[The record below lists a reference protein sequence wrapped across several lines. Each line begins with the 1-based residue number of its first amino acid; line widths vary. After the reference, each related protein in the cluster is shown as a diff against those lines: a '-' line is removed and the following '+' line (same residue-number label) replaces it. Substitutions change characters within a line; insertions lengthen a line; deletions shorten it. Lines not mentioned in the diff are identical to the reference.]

1 MKRSPNLLLA
11 ALLVAATALAGCA
24 AQPPAPLIK
33 AEPQLVNRG
42 TDGDLADGA
51 RAVLKLSVQR
61 GISDLARPGG
71 FQRFDATRLPIPATI
86 EPTAR
91 FLRAWGRSRL
101 VDPLMIDINRS
112 MEIATGRF
120 LPLLEQR
127 VDDLLIPDVRGLM
140 VGSDT
145 AISDLLCA
153 PDEALRN
160 ELRAAYA
167 PVLKQALVDAGY
179 PVSRDHLVNE
189 YNSIP
194 MLEDLAPFDVEP
206 ELLERGIDAICLRI
220 GHQETRI
227 RRFETERPVDTPDAP
242 AIRYLFAYP
251 F

>member
-1 MKRSPNLLLA
+1 MKRSPNHFLA
-11 ALLVAATALAGCA
+11 ALLAAAVLAGCA
-24 AQPPAPLIK
+24 GKPPAPLIK
-33 AEPQLVNRG
+33 AEPQLVSRG
-42 TDGDLADGA
+42 ADGDLGDGV

-71 FQRFDATRLPIPATI
+71 FQRFDDTRLPMPAAV

-101 VDPLMIDINRS
+101 IDPLMMDINRS

-120 LPLLEQR
+120 LPLLERR

-140 VGSDT
+140 VGGDT
-145 AISDLLCA
+145 AISGLLCA
-153 PDEALRN
+153 PDEKLRN
-160 ELRAAYA
+160 ELREAYA

-194 MLEDLAPFDVEP
+194 MLEDMEPFDVEP

-220 GHQETRI
+220 GHQEARL
-227 RRFETERPVDTPDAP
+227 RRLEGERPVDTPDAA

>member
-1 MKRSPNLLLA
+1 MNRSTRFFLA
-11 ALLVAATALAGCA
+11 ALLGTAALLAGCA
-24 AQPPAPLIK
+24 SQPPAPLLK
-33 AEPQLVNRG
+33 AEPKLVNRG
-42 TDGDLADGA
+42 TDGNLADGV

-61 GISDLARPGG
+61 GISDLARPNG
-71 FQRFDATRLPIPATI
+71 FQRFDATRLPMPAVV

-101 VDPLMIDINRS
+101 VEPLMMDINRG
-112 MEIATGRF
+112 MEIAAGRF

-140 VGSDT
+140 VSGDT

-153 PDEALRN
+153 PDETRRS
-160 ELRAAYA
+160 ELREAYA

-179 PVSRDHLVNE
+179 PVSRGHLVNE

-194 MLEDLAPFDVEP
+194 MLEDIEPFDVEP
-206 ELLERGIDAICLRI
+206 ELLERGINAICLRI
-220 GHQETRI
+220 AHQETRI
-227 RRFETERPVDTPDAP
+227 RRFEAERPVDTPDAE
-242 AIRYLFAYP
+242 AIRHLFAYP

>member
-1 MKRSPNLLLA
+1 MKRSPNFFLA
-11 ALLVAATALAGCA
+11 ALLAAATALAGCA
-24 AQPPAPLIK
+24 SQPPAPLIK

-42 TDGDLADGA
+42 TDGDLADGV

-71 FQRFDATRLPIPATI
+71 FQRFDATRLPIPAAV

-101 VDPLMIDINRS
+101 IDPLMMDINRS
-112 MEIATGRF
+112 MEIASGRF
-120 LPLLEQR
+120 MPLLER
-127 VDDLLIPDVRGLM
+127 RIDSLLVPDVRSLM

-153 PDEALRN
+153 PDETLRN
-160 ELRAAYA
+160 ELREAYA

-179 PVSRDHLVNE
+179 LVSRDHLVRE

-194 MLEDLAPFDVEP
+194 MLEDMEPFDVEP
-206 ELLERGIDAICLRI
+206 ELLERGIDAICLRV